1 MVVSAHATDS
11 DGAYMCTR
19 ACPALA
25 YACCR
30 HCVRACGRACMWA
43 RAQFIDFLVR
53 TYVLIMYAHAYE

>member
-1 MVVSAHATDS
+1 MVSAHATDS

-30 HCVRACGRACMWA
+30 HCVRADVRACGRAHSLLIFWCA
-43 RAQFIDFLVR
+43 RVC
-53 TYVLIMYAHAYE
+53 